1 MCSRPK
7 NFVKFHERS
16 SFRIG
21 CEFLLIMPQ
30 IMQACWWPMS
40 SDSYLMG
47 VDSPGWKRCLEKGNM
62 IHKMGSRF

>member
-7 NFVKFHERS
+7 SFVKFHERS

-30 IMQACWWPMS
+30 IMQAFWWPTS

-47 VDSPGWKRCLEKGNM
+47 WISWMETMP
-62 IHKMGSRF
+62 